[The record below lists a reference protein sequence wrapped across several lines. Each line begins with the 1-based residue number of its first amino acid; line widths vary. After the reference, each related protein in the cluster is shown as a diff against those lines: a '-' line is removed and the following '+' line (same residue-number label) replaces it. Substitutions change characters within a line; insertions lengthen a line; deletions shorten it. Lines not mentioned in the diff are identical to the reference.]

1 MTAVPRTS
9 PIASG
14 SSEVTAGSDVV
25 MGCSDRL
32 TAGSDAVTNCS
43 DVVTGCSDA
52 ASVGSHDIASGASYM
67 SGVIRH
73 LASGSPYVSAV
84 PRRAADVTSS
94 APAWSHRDASGCP
107 DASPTRHAAAASS
120 RQLNSASNREASRSS
135 YMTASTDAVA
145 CSTAP
150 AARVDTSP
158 SFGPFLSERHARS
171 AYRVLR
177 GVKRFDVEKRFG
189 FSRCIRVFLWSRIVA
204 MILVGAIS
212 PSPCGEMTERC
223 GRQPAARAYCVRH
236 YCIAR
241 S

>member
-1 MTAVPRTS
+1 MSRCIAHSACGGRLITS
-9 PIASG
+9 AELG
-14 SSEVTAGSDVV
+14 
-25 MGCSDRL
+25 L
-32 TAGSDAVTNCS
+32 
-43 DVVTGCSDA
+43 
-52 ASVGSHDIASGASYM
+52 
-67 SGVIRH
+67 
-73 LASGSPYVSAV
+73 
-84 PRRAADVTSS
+84 
-94 APAWSHRDASGCP
+94 
-107 DASPTRHAAAASS
+107 
-120 RQLNSASNREASRSS
+120 QSRSFAIFLYDRIDRCGRLLDS
-135 YMTASTDAVA
+135 
-145 CSTAP
+145 P